1 MSHGKMVNL
10 DMAYTLAQKLSTN
23 TMKLSREHVQVSTSS
38 REAYF
43 NKIVD
48 IHKHAKS
55 LPVMFHNVIQTKRP
69 VVLYNATEPNRPV
82 MLHNAEEHK
91 RKNDHRSFS
100 YKPVTL
106 PFPNTLGALYRQT
119 YPKNLK
125 ILSEEGRMHT
135 FLINGWS
142 SSRWYPRFLANA
154 GFYYRGNGTEVHCF
168 KCNIKTDVST
178 WTEDVNPEQAH
189 VRLAKNCP
197 FVIDNGFIFKLG
209 KQQQISH
216 RKEKIKDNSIMKS
229 NYGINQPCES
239 DGNLLNL
246 QPVKQKIKIQTIT
259 ERNFESNDESS
270 GPKTPTAHFDI
281 MVDSFNGLITG
292 KPISRGESSPS
303 GHHVGYR
310 TEHEVITVKDEA
322 PPIMDTMNSQ
332 ITQDGLQSYHQEFK
346 YPQFQSVDARY
357 RSFDT
362 WRFAHKQTPII
373 LSEAGYFYTG
383 NNTVSNVCKMTKDNI
398 VRIICFNFIAGY
410 LTAL

>member
-10 DMAYTLAQKLSTN
+10 DMANVLAHRLRTN
-23 TMKLSREHVQVSTSS
+23 TMKLSSEHVQVSTSS

-48 IHKHAKS
+48 IHTHAKN
-55 LPVMFHNVIQTKRP
+55 LPVMFHNVKQTKRP
-69 VVLYNATEPNRPV
+69 VVLYNTTEPNRPV

-91 RKNDHRSFS
+91 RKNDNRSFS
-100 YKPVTL
+100 YKPVTQH
-106 PFPNTLGALYRQT
+106 FTKTLGALYRQT

-135 FLINGWS
+135 FTINGWS

-189 VRLAKNCP
+189 ARLAKNCP

-216 RKEKIKDNSIMKS
+216 RKEKIKDNSCMKS
-229 NYGINQPCES
+229 NNGINQSCEQ
-239 DGNLLNL
+239 DGNLTNL
-246 QPVKQKIKIQTIT
+246 QPVKQKIKFQTIT
-259 ERNFESNDESS
+259 ERNLESNDESS
-270 GPKTPTAHFDI
+270 GHKMPTAHFDI
-281 MVDSFNGLITG
+281 MIDSFNGLTTG
-292 KPISRGESSPS
+292 KPISHVQSSPTC
-303 GHHVGYR
+303 HNVGYR
-310 TEHEVITVKDEA
+310 TEHEVMTAKDET
-322 PPIMDTMNSQ
+322 PPVMNTMNSQ
-332 ITQDGLQSYHQEFK
+332 ITHDGLQSYHQEFK

-362 WRFAHKQTPII
+362 WRFAHKQTPRK

-383 NNTVSNVCKMTKDNI
+383 NNIISNVCKIMTDNI